1 MNDMIE
7 QRRVRARQV
16 KAYGTLQ
23 KAVEVGALEKF
34 QDVSLSEAIVLG
46 LVNQG
51 VKTFIGI
58 FGHGMT
64 DVGEA
69 LRVYEEEG
77 AVRTINVR
85 NEVEASHA
93 AAMLRWKYNEI
104 PAVFTSG
111 SANAAPLTPCAVVF
125 LRSASGRSRL

>member
-85 NEVEASHA
+85 NEV
-93 AAMLRWKYNEI
+93 
-104 PAVFTSG
+104 
-111 SANAAPLTPCAVVF
+111 
-125 LRSASGRSRL
+125 